1 MHNSGFHYA
10 TCFFCFFLF
19 GFVFISNSCH
29 SAAEWGNKKGNWEKQ
44 GIQTLAFIL
53 CQLQHEVSE
62 QITCQATLICPHT
75 VRVVKH
81 LCWGGGSKWVFS
93 GWDHQFVQWR
103 APFEPQPS
111 CENSGK
117 LCNATLK
124 KGFFK
129 GRIVIL
135 TSLTYETVNC
145 GLIKLFVMIN

>member
-1 MHNSGFHYA
+1 M
-10 TCFFCFFLF
+10 FFCFFLF

-53 CQLQHEVSE
+53 CQLQHEVYE

-81 LCWGGGSKWVFS
+81 LCWGGGVLS
-93 GWDHQFVQWR
+93 GCFLAEITSLCSGVPRLSLNPVAKTLENFVM
-103 APFEPQPS
+103 
-111 CENSGK
+111 
-117 LCNATLK
+117 LHLK
-124 KGFFK
+124 RFFFK